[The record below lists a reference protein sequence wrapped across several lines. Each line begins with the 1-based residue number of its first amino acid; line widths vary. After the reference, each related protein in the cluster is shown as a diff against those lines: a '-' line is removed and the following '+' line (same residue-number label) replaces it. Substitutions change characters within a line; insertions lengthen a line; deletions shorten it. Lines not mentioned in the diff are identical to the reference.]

1 MAAWLERNRYSDDKY
16 NCMSIHFYQRASSLR
31 WGMGKSPSWSRKA
44 GEVSSSPSATSW
56 EAQSAHGTYVR
67 GVRAGVRAPARLLDE
82 DGVGAEA

>member
-1 MAAWLERNRYSDDKY
+1 
-16 NCMSIHFYQRASSLR
+16 
-31 WGMGKSPSWSRKA
+31 
-44 GEVSSSPSATSW
+44 VSSSPSATSW